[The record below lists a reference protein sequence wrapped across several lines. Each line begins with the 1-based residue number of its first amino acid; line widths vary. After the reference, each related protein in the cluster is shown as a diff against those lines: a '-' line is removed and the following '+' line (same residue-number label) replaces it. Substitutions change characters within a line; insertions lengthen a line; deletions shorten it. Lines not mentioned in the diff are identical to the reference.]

1 MPQKTVHLFFF
12 DLDLSNNQ
20 IMLSIKVLKSKLFPM
35 QNHTTQRS
43 KENITEFLIT

>member
-1 MPQKTVHLFFF
+1 MYKKNALKKCPKKQFTDFF
-12 DLDLSNNQ
+12 L
-20 IMLSIKVLKSKLFPM
+20 MLSIKVLKSKLFPM